1 MSKALVTG
9 LLLAIAVGMAPA
21 EAVHAADTRR
31 TLEVDDLSALKDVS
45 APQISPDGNWVAYA
59 ITEIDTKADVSR
71 SDIWLTRW
79 DGSKTV
85 QLTSTPQSEHSP
97 RWSPDGKRLA
107 FLSTGPDLGKGVHP
121 DTANDPEAVDQLWLV
136 YPNGGEPKRVTAL
149 VNGVSD
155 FDWAPDS
162 QRIALISG
170 VTPKGDATEP
180 TAGPIVIDRILFKRD
195 GYGYLG
201 KARSRL
207 HLLDL
212 KDSSVVQLTDGPHDE
227 IMPSFSPD
235 GTRIAYVT
243 KLGDDPDRHENWD
256 ILTIEPVPGAKPK
269 RVTEGDFMECDPV
282 WGFASDPAWSPDGRQ
297 IACVQGGPLE
307 WIWFTLQ
314 QVAIFSVKGDRGK
327 QPTAALDRNTTLP
340 RFSKDGTRVFF
351 ILEDDQ
357 SAVLA
362 SVAADGSDV
371 RRLTRA
377 GRTVSQYDLGPDGK
391 IAVLSSTSDAPPEI
405 AALEADGLR
414 ALTRANAELL
424 ASVQLSKAEAV
435 SYPGADGA
443 ELHGMLMKPPGF
455 REGIRY
461 PTVLRIHGGPIGQ
474 WQHAFDFSWQVI
486 AAHGYVVFGP
496 NPRGS
501 SGRGEAFQKTVFG
514 DWGNTDMRDVLAAAD
529 HLVASGIADGKR
541 LGIGGWSYG
550 SMLTNYT
557 IASDSRFRAATSGAG
572 ISNMLAGYGTDEW
585 SKDWEAEL
593 GLPWETPENWLRASY
608 PFLHAD
614 RIKTP
619 TLFLGG
625 AEDYNVP
632 VIHSEQM
639 YTALRRLG
647 VPTQLIV
654 YPGQSHGISKPSF
667 QRDVLTRYLSWY
679 DQWLQ

>member
-1 MSKALVTG
+1 MSKELVTG
-9 LLLAIAVGMAPA
+9 LLLAIAIAMTSA
-21 EAVHAADTRR
+21 EAAYTAEARR

-107 FLSTGPDLGKGVHP
+107 FLSTGADLGKGVNP
-121 DTANDPEAVDQLWLV
+121 DAANDPEAVDQLWLV
-136 YPNGGEPKRVTAL
+136 YPNGGKPKRVTAL

-170 VTPKGDATEP
+170 VTPKGDDTEP

-243 KLGDDPDRHENWD
+243 KLGSDPDRHENWD

-269 RVTEGDFMECDPV
+269 RVTEGDLMECDPV
-282 WGFASDPAWSPDGRQ
+282 WGYASDPAWSPDGQQ

-314 QVAIFSVKGDRGK
+314 QVAIFSAKGDRGK
-327 QPTAALDRNTTLP
+327 QPTAALDRNTTRP

-362 SVAADGSDV
+362 FVAADGSDV

-377 GRTVSQYDLGPDGK
+377 GRTVSEYDLGPDGK

-435 SYPGADGA
+435 SYPGADGT
-443 ELHGMLMKPPGF
+443 ELHGMLLKPPGF
-455 REGIRY
+455 REGVRY

-474 WQHAFDFSWQVI
+474 WQHAFDFGWQVI

-501 SGRGEAFQKTVFG
+501 SGRGEAFQKTIFG
-514 DWGNTDMRDVLAAAD
+514 DWGNADVLDVLAAAD

-593 GLPWETPENWLRASY
+593 GLPWETPENWLRVSY

-654 YPGQSHGISKPSF
+654 YPGQSHEISKPSF